1 MSLLHRIERFAFT
14 CRLWHLA
21 AALFAVMVFKTGIW
35 AYPSQDM
42 FLRIARDPF
51 VNPFTHPND
60 HYLLWNWLGPF
71 VAWAIGATDPA
82 VYFLLHLALS
92 LAFTGLFVRL
102 AIRRLPERQARLA
115 LIFFFVLPVSAT
127 PYFWVGYDSLTLFLM
142 VLALYWPDRLAVVF
156 GIGVALGLQ
165 HFEQGLFA
173 SGGLLLAR
181 LLARWQGQNDAAPLG
196 TIGFPLALLGGV
208 VVGKIVLFA
217 IFAQA
222 GVVVNSGRFVWLMAH
237 LDSMLLNFASS
248 WFFVVYAIFGT
259 GWLLAIACLD
269 RGRKAWPFFAGLLS
283 ILCLLPVVEDS
294 TRVFA
299 ITAFPLV
306 CAFWL
311 LDDRFLDSFTD
322 RHVAVILGVWLCVPW
337 LWAWG
342 GVPQLGVFFHD
353 LQYLS
358 HAATGWPGL
367 PADLRFWPFRPPS

>member
-1 MSLLHRIERFAFT
+1 MFLLRQIERFTFT
-14 CRLWHLA
+14 CKLWHLA
-21 AALFAVMVFKTGIW
+21 AALFAVMIFKTGIW

-71 VAWAIGATDPA
+71 VAWWIGATDA
-82 VYFLLHLALS
+82 TSYFLLNLALA

-102 AIRRLPERQARLA
+102 AILRLADRQARLA
-115 LIFFFVLPVSAT
+115 LVFFFVLPVSAT

-142 VLALYWPDRLAVVF
+142 VLALYWPRRPAVVF
-156 GIGVALGLQ
+156 AIGVALGLQ

-181 LLARWQGQNDAAPLG
+181 LLARRQGHDDRAPLES
-196 TIGFPLALLGGV
+196 IGFPLALLGGV
-208 VVGKIVLFA
+208 VVGKLALFA
-217 IFAQA
+217 VFAQA
-222 GVVVNSGRFVWLMAH
+222 GVVVNSGRFVWLVAH

-248 WFFVVYAIFGT
+248 WFFVVYAIFGI
-259 GWLLAIACLD
+259 GWLLALSYLD
-269 RGRKAWPFFAGLLS
+269 RGRQAWPFFAGLLS

-299 ITAFPLV
+299 ITAFPLI

-311 LDDRFLDSFTD
+311 LDDGFLASFTD
-322 RHVAVILGVWLCVPW
+322 RAVAVVLGVWLCVPW

-342 GVPQLGVFFHD
+342 GVPQLGVFFYD
-353 LQYLS
+353 VQYLA
-358 HAATGWPGL
+358 HAVTGWPEL
-367 PADLRFWPFRPPS
+367 PGDLRLWPFRAP